1 MTRRSR
7 LILFAVVTVLFIM
20 AACVAFFAPVDSHAV
35 ERIAPTAT
43 RPPVDLLLYL
53 HPGQRVDIL
62 GDCDEFHHVTQ
73 RDATTGGY
81 VQCIT
86 YGD

>member
-43 RPPVDLLLYL
+43 RPPVDLLIYL
-53 HPGQRVDIL
+53 QPGQRVDIL
-62 GDCDEFHHVTQ
+62 GDCDSFVTTLQ
-73 RDATTGGY
+73 RGHDTLI
-81 VQCIT
+81 VECVMD
-86 YGD
+86 GD